1 MALEICTNSLHLG
14 VDIGSRR
21 VPRKLTDRSEKPKH
35 HTALDTFYRRD
46 EERSLAQRESRV
58 VKTII
63 VSIIAPHYA
72 SMFML
77 SKGRQRVARHGKVRW
92 GRGDPH
98 WSSSAASSS
107 LFVGTRARWCREGGV
122 VFFRLQDLVLSW
134 CEPTSINEMALAAS
148 RLPSLTTTRRPK
160 CLWAVEK
167 FQYSWRGGVVV
178 SDTKCRAEEHNGPS
192 LSWGGLP
199 VCPTNWLSERL
210 LIGN

>member
-35 HTALDTFYRRD
+35 HTALDAFHWRD

-77 SKGRQRVARHGKVRW
+77 SKGRQRVARHGRVRW
-92 GRGDPH
+92 GPPLIVFG
-98 WSSSAASSS
+98 SVII
-107 LFVGTRARWCREGGV
+107 FVCRYPRTVRWCREEGV
-122 VFFRLQDLVLSW
+122 VFFRLQDLVLNW

-178 SDTKCRAEEHNGPS
+178 SDTKCRAEEHNAPS